1 MTVYPPLCVG
11 YTDTSLYQKASDL
24 AIKLRGRVDNEVSPR
39 LQLTA
44 TGLALIMEPFTPLTA
59 DFSIKTWQARH
70 DAGKNQGLIRACKP
84 RQGMTIIDA
93 TAGWGR
99 DAAIL
104 ASFGAKVVMLERNP
118 WMSALL
124 QDALERQDSHSRQLL
139 QLQLVIQD
147 GLHYLNDLCPEDYP
161 DLIYIDPMHPV
172 REQAALVKKEL
183 QALQKLL
190 GPDSDA
196 VTLLSLART
205 RTKQAVVVKWPQRL
219 PPLDAPTRSIDGK
232 TVRFDI
238 YRTY

>member
-1 MTVYPPLCVG
+1 MTNYPPLCVG
-11 YTDTSLYQKASDL
+11 YTEASLYHQASAL
-24 AIKLRGRVDNEVSPR
+24 AVKLHGRVDNQASPR
-39 LQLTA
+39 LQLSA
-44 TGLALIMEPFTPLTA
+44 TGLALIMDPFTPLTA

-70 DAGKNQGLIRACKP
+70 DAGKNQGLVRACKP

-104 ASFGAKVVMLERNP
+104 ASFGAKVVMLERNL

-124 QDALERQDSHSRQLL
+124 QDALERQDIHSRQLL
-139 QLQLVIQD
+139 QLQLVFQD
-147 GLHYLNDLCPEDYP
+147 GLHYLNDLFPEDYP
-161 DLIYIDPMHPV
+161 DLIYIDPMHPA
-172 REQAALVKKEL
+172 REQSALVKKEL
-183 QALQKLL
+183 QALQMLL

-196 VTLLSLART
+196 ATLLSMARH

-219 PPLDAPTRSIDGK
+219 PPLDAPSRSIDGK

-238 YRTY
+238 YRAH